1 MEVKAAEILWKRS
14 IKNCGMRYVSI
25 LSDGDAKT
33 YQRLSSLNVYGN
45 CIKLRKKN
53 ALTMW
58 QKGLAQD
65 SIKLQNIVK
74 CPTGSTSWCFYQRAL
89 AKNENPMSYSLM
101 KTRLSEQVLEKKILP
116 VYQRLVNDEF
126 LERCSAGKTQN
137 ANESIHSVIWKNCP
151 KETFVSKKRLE
162 MGVISA
168 IGGYNFGCFNSLAIE
183 HNELSSVSVDIS
195 HKRDKRRLAQSEKR
209 ILVIGERK
217 E

>member
-1 MEVKAAEILWKRS
+1 
-14 IKNCGMRYVSI
+14 
-25 LSDGDAKT
+25 
-33 YQRLSSLNVYGN
+33 
-45 CIKLRKKN
+45 
-53 ALTMW
+53 
-58 QKGLAQD
+58 
-65 SIKLQNIVK
+65 
-74 CPTGSTSWCFYQRAL
+74 
-89 AKNENPMSYSLM
+89 MS
-101 KTRLSEQVLEKKILP
+101 
-116 VYQRLVNDEF
+116 F

-195 HKRDKRRLAQSEKR
+195 HKRDKRRLVQSEKR